1 MTDARRPSGVPPE
14 SPESILLVD
23 DNPTNLH
30 VLFQALRGRGYQL
43 LIAKSGAQALHIAR
57 QVQPVLILLDILMP
71 GLDGYETCRQLK
83 ADPVTR
89 EAAVIFLSALGETHD
104 KVRGLELG
112 AVDYITKPFQVE
124 EVNARV
130 TTHLTIHRLQQQLAR
145 RNHALDTANRFIRQI
160 FGRYVTDEVV
170 ASVLDDPD
178 GLELGG
184 EERTVTILV
193 SDLRGFTSLATQ
205 LGPTQ
210 VMALL
215 NRYLGTMVD
224 VIMAHE
230 GTIDEIM
237 GDGIFVLFGAPR
249 RREDDA
255 CRAVG
260 CAVAMQLAMDEV
272 NAQNRREGLP
282 EVEMG
287 IGIHTGTVVV
297 GNIGSPKRTK
307 YGAVGSHVNLA
318 SRIES
323 YTTGNQI
330 LISATTHH
338 EVGPLLRIDGQMQ
351 VEPKGV
357 HAALTLYDV
366 GGIGAPYHR
375 FLPESHATLVPLD
388 PVLVLRY
395 TVLEEKHVGRTVFTG
410 HLVQLSAKGGV
421 IRSAHPVPV
430 LSNIKIWL
438 TTRTGEAL
446 PGDLYGKVVP
456 HPTTS
461 EACFAVRFTSR
472 APDITVFL
480 QDVLRAQE

>member
-1 MTDARRPSGVPPE
+1 MADTDRVFGVSQE
-14 SPESILLVD
+14 TPESILLVD
-23 DNPTNLH
+23 DNPTNLQ
-30 VLFQALRGRGYQL
+30 VLFQTLSGRGYTL
-43 LIAKSGAQALHIAR
+43 LIAKSGEQALHIAR
-57 QVQPVLILLDILMP
+57 QVKPVLILLDILMP
-71 GLDGYETCRQLK
+71 GLDGYETCRRLK

-89 EAAVIFLSALGETHD
+89 ETAVMFLSALGETHD
-104 KVRGLELG
+104 KVHGLELG
-112 AVDYITKPFQVE
+112 AVDYITKPFQAE
-124 EVNARV
+124 EVIARV
-130 TTHLTIHRLQQQLAR
+130 HTHLTIHRLQQQLAR
-145 RNHALDTANRFIRQI
+145 RNQELDAANRFIRRV

-193 SDLRGFTSLATQ
+193 SDLRGFTSLAAQ
-205 LGPTQ
+205 LSPTQ
-210 VMALL
+210 VVAFL
-215 NRYLGTMVD
+215 NGYLSTMVD
-224 VIMAHE
+224 IIMAHE

-237 GDGIFVLFGAPR
+237 GDGILVLFGAPR
-249 RREDDA
+249 QRQDDA

-272 NAQNRREGLP
+272 NAQNLRAGLP

-287 IGIHTGTVVV
+287 VGIHTGNVVV

-307 YGAVGSHVNLA
+307 YAAVGNHMNLT

-330 LISATTHH
+330 LISATTYH
-338 EVGPLLRIDGQMQ
+338 EVDHLLRINGQMQ

-357 HAALTLYDV
+357 SEALTLYDV

-375 FLPESHATLVPLD
+375 FLPEPYDTLVPLD
-388 PVLVLRY
+388 PGLMLRY

-410 HLVQLSAKGGV
+410 RFVQLSTKGGV
-421 IRSAHPVPV
+421 IHSAHLVPP

-438 TTRTGEAL
+438 ATPTGTEL

-456 HPTTS
+456 HPTTR
-461 EACFAVRFTSR
+461 ETYFWVRFISR
-472 APDITVFL
+472 APQVTTFL
-480 QDVLRAQE
+480 QNVLKGYE